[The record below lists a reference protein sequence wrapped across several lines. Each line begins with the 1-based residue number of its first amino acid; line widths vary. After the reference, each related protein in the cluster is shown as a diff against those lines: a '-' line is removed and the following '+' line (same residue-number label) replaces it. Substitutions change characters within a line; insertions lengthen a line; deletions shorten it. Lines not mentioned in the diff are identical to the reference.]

1 MKGSQIGGL
10 CVRAPPSKIS
20 EADRFPDIILPLLRS
35 FSASVRVLQQAPP
48 QHSSTSSPWASL
60 PIFKFMN
67 GRFEKWKGDDAY
79 LLQLG

>member
-1 MKGSQIGGL
+1 
-10 CVRAPPSKIS
+10 
-20 EADRFPDIILPLLRS
+20 
-35 FSASVRVLQQAPP
+35 
-48 QHSSTSSPWASL
+48 L